1 MATLLIWTTPS
12 RWTGP
17 LKEAGPSSRT
27 VSLIEAAPS
36 RRAALIGREAMGRTV
51 SLIEA
56 APSRQ
61 AVSTGR
67 ETPLTASGEDV
78 PADGEETRTRARQ
91 Q

>member
-1 MATLLIWTTPS
+1 M
-12 RWTGP
+12 
-17 LKEAGPSSRT
+17 
-27 VSLIEAAPS
+27 IEVVPS
-36 RRAALIGREAMGRTV
+36 RRAVLTGREALGRTA